1 LTGAVTQVAFN
12 DERGFQ
18 LGNFSTDGN
27 WLVYSRRNEDLDDEV
42 YLFEIAN
49 GAEHDVTQDPF
60 RDTEGLITPDG
71 RHVVF
76 RSNRDDGTYQL
87 FTVSLARLSEDPD
100 DPLVRERR
108 SLERRRADR
117 GRGGEGNRGGGGGAD
132 TGGGQAQGEAAAGG
146 DQAQDEAG
154 AATELGTGF
163 ELAPAGD
170 RYVVSYIYRD
180 GPADKEWIDLQVGDA
195 VVAID
200 HQRIA
205 APNNY
210 WEILNHTLNDHV
222 TVTVDASARASNAG
236 GNGDAGASGVRGAAS
251 GFAGAAATASANG
264 THDIRIRTVNSLR
277 DIKYEEWVENNRR
290 YVEEISDGQI
300 AYVHIRAMN
309 QPSLVRFQ
317 NEIDR
322 FWNAQGIV
330 IDIRYNGGVRG
341 HADGLSRPRPR
352 PHRRHA
358 HLGRGHRHRLLRP
371 DQRRLY
377 PHTRLTG
384 GHLRSQPARQQGHQ
398 PGKLRRGARR
408 VGGELTAGRARR
420 ARSRA
425 EGSGGRGRCGCW
437 RAGSG
442 SMEER
447 VVDGL
452 PIGQQHH
459 PEEPTPHFRHLSP
472 LPNPAVRQHVL
483 AKRAVNGSV
492 DPLLANDRPVRTRA
506 NRLEV
511 GDRSQLLHTSRH
523 DTPIRLPCVGP
534 ALCRRPR
541 RPQLPPPILR
551 QDPAVRPI

>member
-210 WEILNHTLNDHV
+210 WEILNHTLNDYV

-236 GNGDAGASGVRGAAS
+236 GNGDAGASGVRG
-251 GFAGAAATASANG
+251 F
-264 THDIRIRTVNSLR
+264 RV
-277 DIKYEEWVENNRR
+277 RR
-290 YVEEISDGQI
+290 
-300 AYVHIRAMN
+300 
-309 QPSLVRFQ
+309 
-317 NEIDR
+317 
-322 FWNAQGIV
+322 
-330 IDIRYNGGVRG
+330 
-341 HADGLSRPRPR
+341 
-352 PHRRHA
+352 
-358 HLGRGHRHRLLRP
+358 GRGHRLR
-371 DQRRLY
+371 QRDPRH
-377 PHTRLTG
+377 PHPHGQL
-384 GHLRSQPARQQGHQ
+384 PARHQ
-398 PGKLRRGARR
+398 VRGVGREQPPLRRGDLRRPDRLRPHPGDEPAVAGALSERDRPLLERPGHRDRHPLQRRTPRSRRWAFATSASATSSARPP
-408 VGGELTAGRARR
+408 R
-420 ARSRA
+420 ARSSPPA
-425 EGSGGRGRCGCW
+425 
-437 RAGSG
+437 
-442 SMEER
+442 
-447 VVDGL
+447 
-452 PIGQQHH
+452 
-459 PEEPTPHFRHLSP
+459 PT
-472 LPNPAVRQHVL
+472 A
-483 AKRAVNGSV
+483 
-492 DPLLANDRPVRTRA
+492 
-506 NRLEV
+506 
-511 GDRSQLLHTSRH
+511 
-523 DTPIRLPCVGP
+523 
-534 ALCRRPR
+534 
-541 RPQLPPPILR
+541 
-551 QDPAVRPI
+551 